1 MVPTST
7 RYPTYPA
14 AEKPDHTRQHLP
26 CHSTEV
32 RDQHTKM
39 RLPPAPPRRKRRQW
53 ARSSRQ
59 HALRPDVPDTPPRRK
74 HLTPHHHAQT
84 VVHYTPNT
92 PCHPHSTEVN
102 CTLSNHAGGFATIDH
117 RHAGDTPQRSAYGS
131 NSPQATNENKPHHP
145 DKQTKTCRTRPT
157 QPPKEHAALALPSN
171 HGGFAT
177 IDPRH
182 ADDTPQS
189 SAYGSNSPQAT
200 NENKPHHP
208 DKQTKTCRTRPTQP
222 PKEHAALALPSNHGG
237 FATIDPRHAD
247 DTPQGSAY
255 GSNSPHRAQASTG
268 AARSNRKPPQHT
280 QHIRH
285 TQHTRRGAAASAV
298 APLPG
303 SQPET
308 RVT

>member
-1 MVPTST
+1 MVAIPPKPPTKTSHT
-7 RYPTYPA
+7 TTTNTQRQ
-14 AEKPDHTRQHLP
+14 AEH
-26 CHSTEV
+26 
-32 RDQHTKM
+32 DQHSHLKGT
-39 RLPPAPPRRKRRQW
+39 RRW
-53 ARSSRQ
+53 
-59 HALRPDVPDTPPRRK
+59 P
-74 HLTPHHHAQT
+74 
-84 VVHYTPNT
+84 
-92 PCHPHSTEVN
+92 
-102 CTLSNHAGGFATIDH
+102 F
-117 RHAGDTPQRSAYGS
+117 
-131 NSPQATNENKPHHP
+131 QAT
-145 DKQTKTCRTRPT
+145 T
-157 QPPKEHAALALPSN
+157 
-171 HGGFAT
+171 GGFAT

-222 PKEHAALALPSNHGG
+222 PKEHAALALPSNHPGG

>member
-182 ADDTPQS
+182 ADDTPQ
-189 SAYGSNSPQAT
+189 
-200 NENKPHHP
+200 
-208 DKQTKTCRTRPTQP
+208 
-222 PKEHAALALPSNHGG
+222 
-237 FATIDPRHAD
+237 
-247 DTPQGSAY
+247 GSAY